1 MEENWTYFYSHHLKI
16 TENHFP
22 TKLLS
27 TRSRIPWSTTPLQH
41 FIRKKQRVY
50 NKAKKFHQS
59 GVWSEYSYV
68 FKSQIKHLLRHHH
81 DKYLSNIIMSSN
93 KSKPFWY
100 YVKSK
105 RQDHSGISTLI
116 STTGTIASESSEKAE
131 AFNEYIKSVFTLEG
145 LSYISDK
152 ATSP

>member
-1 MEENWTYFYSHHLKI
+1 
-16 TENHFP
+16 
-22 TKLLS
+22 
-27 TRSRIPWSTTPLQH
+27 
-41 FIRKKQRVY
+41 
-50 NKAKKFHQS
+50 
-59 GVWSEYSYV
+59 
-68 FKSQIKHLLRHHH
+68 
-81 DKYLSNIIMSSN
+81 MSSN

-152 ATSP
+152 ATSPYAPIPEINITLWE